1 MATVR
6 WEEWAPCRPRM
17 GGDDRTRCPGASAR
31 TPRRPSPEY
40 LRASCRGFQQA
51 GLLGVTIWGEFLFF
65 FFHKNK
71 LSWSRLSGNP
81 GLFDPPHSPLLLG
94 KRNLLCKTQATRALA
109 PTGTD

>member
-6 WEEWAPCRPRM
+6 WKEWAPCRPRM